1 MLWLLEGI
9 EKGDDSGGI
18 LVGQNLMAG
27 DGELLGVNLLSDGKR
42 LKIEDYSSAGGEAE
56 WDNESQFLR
65 HFPRDTAGVRRDED

>member
-42 LKIEDYSSAGGEAE
+42 LKIED
-56 WDNESQFLR
+56 
-65 HFPRDTAGVRRDED
+65 